1 MIRLECEDTQ
11 KPEFFAGYQLV
22 DVQLDEEVKASQA
35 ENCCIYQCGM
45 FEIRDCYSALISNAH
60 G

>member
-11 KPEFFAGYQLV
+11 KPVFFVEYQLV
-22 DVQLDEEVKASQA
+22 DVQLDEEVKASQV

-45 FEIRDCYSALISNAH
+45 CEIPYCYSALISNAH
-60 G
+60 D